1 MSDVAAEFRVQ
12 TLLPESRSASALSA
26 HPPGR
31 RDVFHAVAVAPS
43 DVEGLLATRQRYF
56 VIFLQKE
63 SVSFVVFVTFQNSQT
78 GLRRL
83 KNVVCRLKKRKC
95 RIINLCFFL

>member
-1 MSDVAAEFRVQ
+1 MSDVAAELRVQ

-43 DVEGLLATRQRYF
+43 DVEGLSATLFCDLPAEGICVFCSFCDFSELADEF
-56 VIFLQKE
+56 APSKKC
-63 SVSFVVFVTFQNSQT
+63 SVSVEKEKMSNH
-78 GLRRL
+78 
-83 KNVVCRLKKRKC
+83 
-95 RIINLCFFL
+95 